1 MVSDYLREQ
10 TGCTH
15 DGRDAMS
22 GKPVVAADLLAL
34 ESLVA
39 IEESLAQG
47 VATVEDDRQ
56 AVVNVAQ
63 AVAQSQQHKR

>member
-1 MVSDYLREQ
+1 
-10 TGCTH
+10 
-15 DGRDAMS
+15 MS

-34 ESLVA
+34 ESPVT

-47 VATVEDDRQ
+47 VAPVEDDRQ

-63 AVAQSQQHKR
+63 AVAQTQQHKR